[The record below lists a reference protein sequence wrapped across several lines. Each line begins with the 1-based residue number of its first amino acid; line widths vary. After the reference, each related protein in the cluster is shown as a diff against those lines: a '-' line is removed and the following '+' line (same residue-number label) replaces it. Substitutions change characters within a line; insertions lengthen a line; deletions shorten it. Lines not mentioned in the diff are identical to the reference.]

1 MKTILALAGVLCFS
15 VAALAQDA
23 EILDATNLD
32 AIREKAGTEAVV
44 EGLVSN
50 IGTTKDGGIT
60 FINIG
65 LEKKQGFVAVVFQKS
80 YGAFGDGFDKYR
92 DQKVRVSGPIELY
105 RGEQPQIILNS
116 PEQITIVTD

>member
-1 MKTILALAGVLCFS
+1 MKTILALAGVAFLS
-15 VAALAQDA
+15 LSAAAQDA

-44 EGLVSN
+44 EGLVTN

-65 LEKKQGFVAVVFQKS
+65 MGKKQGFVAVVFQKS
-80 YGAFGDGFDKYR
+80 YGAFGDGFDKFR

-105 RGEQPQIILNS
+105 RGEQPQIILNA
-116 PEQITIVTD
+116 PEQITIVTE